1 MLICLSVRL
10 LLVCSGPANDVG
22 DDESIL
28 VHVGPDVILDAVDI
42 SFEGDGGLLSA
53 LGQCRVPFENL

>member
-1 MLICLSVRL
+1 M
-10 LLVCSGPANDVG
+10 VCSGPANDVG

-53 LGQCRVPFENL
+53 LGQCRVPFESI